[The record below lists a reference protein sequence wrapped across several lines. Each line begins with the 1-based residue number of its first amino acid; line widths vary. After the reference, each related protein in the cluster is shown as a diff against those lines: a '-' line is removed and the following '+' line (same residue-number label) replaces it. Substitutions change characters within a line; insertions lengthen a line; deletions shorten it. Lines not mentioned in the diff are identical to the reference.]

1 MTPNIPTIQAAEI
14 NHGTVRRRHR
24 SMTDL
29 WSMIVRCFITL
40 KIIIGWKIRISSS
53 ISSISSAVASGMA
66 AGCAT
71 KSRRINDFNCGM
83 IMNRRREPC
92 YHCRRWQGYWVRQAV
107 PKVRMVNPLGDYKFQ
122 QSKLSEETGG
132 IILVVYSNLAIVLT
146 WLGEVSE
153 SLKLNVEHPLTDSQ
167 VWDSDSGYFT
177 ARVSKG
183 RYESGNQ
190 ILSIWKKKKS

>member
-1 MTPNIPTIQAAEI
+1 
-14 NHGTVRRRHR
+14 
-24 SMTDL
+24 
-29 WSMIVRCFITL
+29 
-40 KIIIGWKIRISSS
+40 
-53 ISSISSAVASGMA
+53 
-66 AGCAT
+66 
-71 KSRRINDFNCGM
+71 
-83 IMNRRREPC
+83 MNRRREPC

-107 PKVRMVNPLGDYKFQ
+107 PKVRVVNPLGDYKFQ

-183 RYESGNQ
+183 QYESGNQ
-190 ILSIWKKKKS
+190 ILFIWKKKELSATRCQRWETWGRDANFDSERNSRSPRISLPILYSDNMVLRAAHSSPQSRRI